1 MRARAEPWG
10 AWVKL
15 DDPPMLVGID
25 REGAQLLGLD
35 GGARWGDA
43 PPPSP
48 PLEAHVAVT
57 SRCGAG
63 CEGCYLDATPDGREP
78 PRAEIE
84 GRLADLAR
92 AGIFTVAFGGGEPT
106 TRRDLGELADLA
118 RALGLQP
125 VVTTSGLGL
134 TAKKLDALARFDQVN
149 VSYDGDGA
157 RYAEVRG
164 FDAAAEAEAA
174 IRALAARGVD
184 VGVNVVLTRA
194 TFAHLGGTLARARGL
209 GAREAQ
215 LLRYKPA
222 GRAASVTYLDRRL
235 SRSQA
240 RALGPTLR
248 RLSAELPGFG
258 LRIDCALVPFLSAD
272 PSIDPADLSRFGVFG
287 CEASAALVAVR
298 ADGRL
303 APCSFAPPSTLRTS
317 AIDHMH
323 ADVELSAWR
332 GPAGDAE
339 PCRGC
344 PLGAVCK
351 GGCKV
356 VSRFTGGALGADP
369 ECPRVLTARP
379 GQAPEGGA

>member
-15 DDPPMLVGID
+15 DDPPMLVGVD
-25 REGAQLLGLD
+25 RDGARLLGLD
-35 GGARWGDA
+35 GGARWSDS

-63 CEGCYLDATPDGREP
+63 CEGCYLDATPDGLEP
-78 PRAEIE
+78 PSAAIE
-84 GRLADLAR
+84 ARLVAIAR
-92 AGIFTVAFGGGEPT
+92 AGAFTVAFGGGEPT
-106 TRRDLGELADLA
+106 TRRDLGELADRA

-149 VSYDGDGA
+149 VSYDGEGA

-174 IRALAARGVD
+174 VRALADRGVP

-194 TFAHLGGTLARARGL
+194 TFAHLAGALARARAL

-222 GRAASVTYLDRRL
+222 GRAASLTYLDRRL
-235 SRSQA
+235 TRSQA
-240 RALGPTLR
+240 SSLGPTLR
-248 RLSAELPGFG
+248 RLAAELPGFG

-272 PSIDPADLSRFGVFG
+272 PSIAPGDLARFGVFG

-303 APCSFAPPSTLRTS
+303 APCSFAPPSELG
-317 AIDHMH
+317 AEALDAME
-323 ADVELSAWR
+323 ADGHLAAWR
-332 GPAGDAE
+332 GPVSGASACGD
-339 PCRGC
+339 C
-344 PLGAVCK
+344 PLGAVCR

-356 VSRFTGGALGADP
+356 VARFTTGALGPDP
-369 ECPRVLTARP
+369 ECPRVVAAR
-379 GQAPEGGA
+379 AREEGA